1 MVVLYQNGISK
12 AKLAVPMSMF
22 VYAAQGCYWKV
33 NVHRPSNN
41 I

>member
-12 AKLAVPMSMF
+12 AKLAVPMLSMF
-22 VYAAQGCYWKV
+22 MYAAQGCYW
-33 NVHRPSNN
+33 RSMYTDRQ